1 LGQALQARLSTFILS
16 SAGENN
22 EVQAR
27 AVGVIKVPEYFAE
40 YREVGAGY
48 AAFLGASVVAKVITH
63 ATLRVLY
70 SWLIFGAQI
79 SFNDAQS
86 KNFVSKADY
95 AAQGPRAIIQMSPAL
110 L

>member
-1 LGQALQARLSTFILS
+1 
-16 SAGENN
+16 
-22 EVQAR
+22 
-27 AVGVIKVPEYFAE
+27 
-40 YREVGAGY
+40 
-48 AAFLGASVVAKVITH
+48 
-63 ATLRVLY
+63 LRVLY